1 MAGLGGSVRTNYARD
16 EGHLQLGTTKASTHV
31 PGYCGHIPTNTN
43 PNAAVAPRDP
53 NAKTLVIENYKPY
66 QGWVLRGYACYIKQR
81 LHNHS
86 SGHICGALYA
96 ELKWKVYRAVMG
108 IPCC

>member
-66 QGWVLRGYACYIKQR
+66 QGWVLRQYPCCIKQR
-81 LHNHS
+81 LQIIQARLRS
-86 SGHICGALYA
+86 AL
-96 ELKWKVYRAVMG
+96 
-108 IPCC
+108 C